1 MKKTRLVG
9 TVAVLTAAIMAGCN
23 SNDDDGS
30 KGAPTGATGP
40 STTSLT
46 VSPSLG
52 AISNARVILRNA
64 RNRSPIGSPQ
74 DLNGGSVTFN
84 DVPVGIPVIAEV
96 VPRLVAGVPQAIT
109 YFDEGA
115 DNGAGGRGANRTISG
130 ADLVNFNLRAALPA
144 VTPGIVLGVTAFTEA
159 AMRNLGAGN
168 LTPEQIAAANAAI
181 RTQLRNANLIPD
193 DPEFDITD
201 APLIVDANADLA
213 GLANDIRSRYAAL
226 LAIYANAVSNHSG
239 HTHPALLFLN
249 DLSADLE
256 DGLLDGSTEGINFN
270 GEIFE
275 ASFRQAAL
283 GLNSLLPASMDTL
296 INGITFS
303 GGGATG
309 GDFGSVTIDGDLHN
323 ASFASVVTVNG
334 QTTYTWSDGMGSLSL
349 MVNSA
354 GVPQNI
360 SVFTPESAASKSC
373 AANACSGITVS
384 AANKNVTFSNVT
396 IPSVNQVGQSITV
409 SSGTLK
415 TEINSN
421 VSGSFTVQSGL
432 VTAADIATLQG
443 SYTGAGVLLTSTAA
457 NPGTPSN
464 VNCSASIN
472 SSGQMSVSG
481 GGFSITVAPNNLSVV
496 SNTQVVVNG
505 QTMTFRSVT
514 LAAVGNGSVGT
525 ATVVFDNAGKMYTI
539 AGTRTNI
546 NLQNPLATSTT
557 LLTCSA
563 IQ

>member
-1 MKKTRLVG
+1 
-9 TVAVLTAAIMAGCN
+9 MAGCN

-52 AISNARVILRNA
+52 AISNARVVLRNA
-64 RNRSPIGSPQ
+64 RNRNPIGSPQ
-74 DLNGGSVTFN
+74 DLNGGSVTFHN
-84 DVPVGIPVIAEV
+84 VPVGIPVIAEV
-96 VPRLVAGVPQAIT
+96 VPRLVDGVPQAIT

-130 ADLVNFNLRAALPA
+130 ADLTNFNLRAALPV

-168 LTPEQIAAANAAI
+168 LTPEQIAAANTAI

-226 LAIYANAVSNHSG
+226 LAMYAHAVRNQAGSNA
-239 HTHPALLFLN
+239 PALDFLN
-249 DLSADLE
+249 NLAADLE
-256 DGLLDGSTEGINFN
+256 DGQLNGSNEGINFN
-270 GEIFE
+270 SDAFE
-275 ASFRQAAL
+275 AAFRQAAL
-283 GLNSLLPASMDTL
+283 GLNSLLPASMDNL

-303 GGGATG
+303 GGGGTN
-309 GDFGSVTIDGDLHN
+309 GDYGS
-323 ASFASVVTVNG
+323 VTVNG
-334 QTTYTWSDGMGSLSL
+334 SVQNMSTAAMVTVQNLKTYTWTNGTTTLSL
-349 MVNSA
+349 ATNATTNAPVSLTFGNASNA
-354 GVPQNI
+354 GILN
-360 SVFTPESAASKSC
+360 C
-373 AANACSGITVS
+373 ANTSCSGIAVS
-384 AANKNVTFSNVT
+384 TANKNVTFSNVT
-396 IPSVNQVGQSITV
+396 IPTVNQGGQSITI
-409 SSGTLK
+409 STGSLK
-415 TEINSN
+415 TEIASN
-421 VSGSFTVQSGL
+421 VTGSFTVQSGS

-443 SYTGAGVLLTSTAA
+443 SYTGAGVLVTTSAA
-457 NPGTPSN
+457 NPVGTPSS
-464 VNCSASIN
+464 VNCTASIN
-472 SSGQMSVSG
+472 ASGQMTVSG
-481 GGFSITVAPNNLSVV
+481 GGFSSTVAPNNLSVV
-496 SNTQVVVNG
+496 ANTQVVVNG

-539 AGTRTNI
+539 TGTRTDV